1 MNPLFDGMKAPLA
14 SEAVKAPEHAKEVS
28 LQALLKDI
36 DDVSL
41 DFLRKCLV
49 IDGSKRANT
58 SDLLNHPFFDKE
70 FLDGFEAKL
79 QKMQEADVQE
89 EKMLMQTKLYTK
101 DGEEELDPELLYIQS
116 EKEDS
121 NRDED
126 EEENEDDEE
135 DFEEDE
141 GDSSL
146 QDSSSG
152 IGTREKASNCI
163 QTEDL
168 VRRRRS
174 Y

>member
-79 QKMQEADVQE
+79 QKMQEADVQAAP
-89 EKMLMQTKLYTK
+89 TA

-141 GDSSL
+141 GESSL